1 MVDDAGHAPL
11 SSDEA
16 VDAKDRLR
24 ATLRTARLSRSEHL
38 RRDAAIA
45 LAEVVDGIDEVATA
59 RCVALYTSQPPE
71 PGTGPL
77 LERLAARGVRI
88 LLPVLGSGL
97 RRGWAEYVG
106 PADLET
112 RAPGRPPEPSGPDLG
127 PDALADA
134 DVVIVPAL
142 AIDSSGMRL
151 GQGGGWYDR
160 ALAAA
165 QAGTLVL
172 ALLFDG
178 ELVSVGATAL
188 PREPHDRLVDAV
200 ASPSGWRRLSPG
212 GSATG

>member
-1 MVDDAGHAPL
+1 MVDDAGHAML
-11 SSDEA
+11 SNDEA

-24 ATLRTARLSRSEHL
+24 ATLRAARQKRSEQ
-38 RRDAAIA
+38 RRSEAAVA
-45 LAEVVDGIDEVATA
+45 LAEVVWGIDKVANA
-59 RCVALYTSQPPE
+59 RCVALYASGPTE

-77 LERLAARGVRI
+77 LERLNAHGVRV
-88 LLPVLGSGL
+88 LLPVLGTGL

-106 PADLET
+106 LADLQT

-127 PDALADA
+127 PGALADA

-142 AIDSSGMRL
+142 AVDTAGARL

-165 QAGTLVL
+165 LPNALVL
-172 ALLFDG
+172 ALLYDG
-178 ELVSVGATAL
+178 ELVSAETSAL
-188 PREPHDRLVDAV
+188 PRELHDLPVDAV

-212 GSATG
+212 GRATG